1 MLLDHRSVP
10 SLAFASCF
18 ERDELTAEAAEID
31 AARDMEVYLG
41 FAGDTALH
49 NRRPL
54 VADVRADI
62 PGSSQERQAR
72 FKDQPVHSASS
83 GGAEVRSAFEH
94 DMDWEGDDAHGG
106 SMRLKVLHTPCL
118 TPEHVSYAGYSG
130 GEH

>member
-1 MLLDHRSVP
+1 MLLDQRSFP
-10 SLAFASCF
+10 SLAFPSCF

-41 FAGDTALH
+41 FAKDTGRH
-49 NRRPL
+49 IRRPH
-54 VADVRADI
+54 VADVHTDFVG
-62 PGSSQERQAR
+62 GSPKREAR

-94 DMDWEGDDAHGG
+94 DMDWEGDDVHGG
-106 SMRLKVLHTPCL
+106 SMRLKALHTPCL